1 MLKGVMNN
9 LVKKRSGHM
18 PSRIITVIIAVFLIT
33 SCTAEQTIKKEPP
46 AVAIPSQPVTPAPE
60 VKPPEPPQPQKAVV
74 GREETGVKKIKRQE
88 PVIVEEGADGKYVV
102 LNFDGADIET
112 VISTMG
118 EMLNLNYVLAPGVK
132 GKVTIQSYKKFP
144 MRDLLQIF
152 QTILEVNGLTAVRDG
167 EIYRIVPVDS
177 AKQQPLQVQS
187 GRDVK
192 LLQMDSGF
200 ITQLIPLEYVKAS
213 DIVNITRNLMPR
225 GADLVVYEPSN
236 MLIVTAPPYALLK
249 FMKIVE
255 ALDIPSIERES
266 VRTFVYYVE
275 NGEAKKLAD
284 VLKTLYAGKKAARR
298 RTPAV
303 PPVTMLLRRKQSLKR
318 KTKVTATTVKSIPGE
333 VEGDIVITP
342 YEDIN
347 ALIIKSTPKSYLT
360 MLEVLRKLDIP
371 AKQVL
376 IEVLIAEVSLT
387 DRTQLGIEWMLKTL
401 SNKHDTVMS
410 GFTSES
416 QPGSVS
422 PNIDSGTGKVT
433 NIITSPSVGTAFA
446 AIIRP
451 ERYGVLLNAFASLGK
466 LNVLASPH
474 ILAMDNKEARIEIG
488 EEIPIATGFQQQ
500 PATST
505 TTGTTSFVAA
515 GQIQYRTTGIILTV
529 TPNISEKKMVKLKIN
544 QEISNRGVDVSLA
557 GITSPSFTTRKAETV
572 GVVKSGR
579 TLIIGGLISEQ
590 NSNSREGIPLLSR
603 IPLIG
608 YLFGVR
614 TKETKK
620 TELLVMVTPYVV
632 SSMEEVDAITRKFR
646 NRVKTIKKRLEEI
659 QRDKAADENPD

>member
-1 MLKGVMNN
+1 
-9 LVKKRSGHM
+9 M
-18 PSRIITVIIAVFLIT
+18 PLRIITFIIAVFLIT

-187 GRDVK
+187 GRDVE

-284 VLKTLYAGKKAARR
+284 ILKTLYAGKKAARR

-387 DRTQLGIEWMLKTL
+387 DRTQFGIEWMLKSL

-505 TTGTTSFVAA
+505 TTVVAA

-590 NSNSREGIPLLSR
+590 SSNSREGIPLLSR

-646 NRVKTIKKRLEEI
+646 NRVKTIRKRLEEI

>member
-1 MLKGVMNN
+1 MNN

-118 EMLNLNYVLAPGVK
+118 EMLNLNYILAPGVK

-213 DIVNITRNLMPR
+213 DIVKITRNLMPR

-284 VLKTLYAGKKAARR
+284 ILKTLYAGKKAAGR

-387 DRTQLGIEWMLKTL
+387 DRTQFGIEWMLKTL

-433 NIITSPSVGTAFA
+433 NIITFPSVGTAFA

>member
-1 MLKGVMNN
+1 
-9 LVKKRSGHM
+9 M
-18 PSRIITVIIAVFLIT
+18 PLRIITFIIAVFLIT

-187 GRDVK
+187 GRDVE

-284 VLKTLYAGKKAARR
+284 ILKTLYAGKKAARR

-387 DRTQLGIEWMLKTL
+387 DRTQFGIEWMLKSL

-590 NSNSREGIPLLSR
+590 SSNSREGIPLLSR

-646 NRVKTIKKRLEEI
+646 NRVKTIRKRLEEI

>member
-1 MLKGVMNN
+1 ML
-9 LVKKRSGHM
+9 L
-18 PSRIITVIIAVFLIT
+18 RIITFIVAVFLIT
-33 SCTAEQTIKKEPP
+33 SCAAEQTIKKKAP
-46 AVAIPSQPVTPAPE
+46 AVAVPSQPVTPAPE
-60 VKPPEPPQPQKAVV
+60 VKPPEPPQQQRNAVV
-74 GREETGVKKIKRQE
+74 EREETGVKKIKRQE
-88 PVIVEEGADGKYVV
+88 PVIVEEGAEGKYVV

-118 EMLNLNYVLAPGVK
+118 EMLNLSYVLAPGVK

-144 MRDLLQIF
+144 LQDLLQIF

-187 GRDVK
+187 GRDVE
-192 LLQMDSGF
+192 LRMDSGF

-236 MLIVTAPPYALLK
+236 MLIVTAPSYALLK

-266 VRTFVYYVE
+266 IRTFVYYVE

-284 VLKTLYAGKKAARR
+284 ILKTLYTEKQAQRR
-298 RTPAV
+298 RTPAA
-303 PPVTMLLRRKQSLKR
+303 PPVSMLSRRKQSLKR
-318 KTKVTATTVKSIPGE
+318 KTPVTATTVKSIPGE
-333 VEGDIVITP
+333 VEGEIVISP

-360 MLEVLRKLDIP
+360 ILEILKKLDIP
-371 AKQVL
+371 VKQVL

-387 DRTQLGIEWMLKTL
+387 DRTQFGIEWMLKTI
-401 SNKHDTVMS
+401 SNKHDTVVS

-416 QPGSVS
+416 QPGSVA
-422 PNIDSGTGKVT
+422 PNIDSGTGKIT

-451 ERYGVLLNAFASLGK
+451 EKYGVLLNAFASLGK

-529 TPNISEKKMVKLKIN
+529 TPNISEKEMVKLKIN

-590 NSNSREGIPLLSR
+590 SNNTREGIPLLSR

-608 YLFGVR
+608 YLFGVK

-620 TELLVMVTPYVV
+620 TELLVMVTPHVV
-632 SSMEEVDAITRKFR
+632 SSMEEVESITRKFQ
-646 NRVKTIKKRLEEI
+646 NRVKTIKKRLDEI
-659 QRDKAADENPD
+659 QRERMADENPD

>member
-1 MLKGVMNN
+1 MNS

-18 PSRIITVIIAVFLIT
+18 PLRIITFIIAVFLIT

-187 GRDVK
+187 GRDVE

-284 VLKTLYAGKKAARR
+284 ILKTLYAGKKAARR

-387 DRTQLGIEWMLKTL
+387 DRTQFGIEWMLKSL

-590 NSNSREGIPLLSR
+590 SSNSREGIPLLSR

-646 NRVKTIKKRLEEI
+646 NRVKTIRKRLEEI